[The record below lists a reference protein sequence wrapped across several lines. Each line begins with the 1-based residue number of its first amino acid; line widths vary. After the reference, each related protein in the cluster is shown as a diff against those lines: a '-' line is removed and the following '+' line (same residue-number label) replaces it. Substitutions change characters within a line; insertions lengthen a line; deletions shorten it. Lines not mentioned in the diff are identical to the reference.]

1 MKRKLEKIFKL
12 KENNTNIKIDFIVG
26 LTTFLAVMYI
36 LTVNPNNILTE
47 FNRGIECSK
56 IFICFL
62 SNSSR

>member
-36 LTVNPNNILTE
+36 LTVNPNNIL
-47 FNRGIECSK
+47 IEESSDPR
-56 IFICFL
+56 FSSVFL
-62 SNSSR
+62 AAALGVL

>member
-26 LTTFLAVMYI
+26 LTTFLAAMYI

-47 FNRGIECSK
+47 FNKGIE
-56 IFICFL
+56 
-62 SNSSR
+62 